1 MQVTKP
7 IGGDGAGGVPPFHRP
22 AIVTDSRPEAIHAS
36 IEGTLRRLRTDYVD
50 LYYQHRID
58 PKVEP
63 ETVAEVRHPPTPR
76 LEQET

>member
-7 IGGDGAGGVPPFHRP
+7 IGGDGAGGVPLFHRL

-36 IEGTLRRLRTDYVD
+36 IEGTLRRPRTDHVD

-63 ETVAEVRHPPTPR
+63 ETVAEVRHPSTPR
-76 LEQET
+76 LEQGT

>member
-7 IGGDGAGGVPPFHRP
+7 IGGDGAGVLPFRRP
-22 AIVTDSRPEAIHAS
+22 AIVTDSRPETIRAS
-36 IEGTLRRLRTDYVD
+36 IEGTLRRLRTDHVD

-63 ETVAEVRHPPTPR
+63 ETVAGVRHPPTPR
-76 LEQET
+76 LEQGT

>member
-7 IGGDGAGGVPPFHRP
+7 IGGDGAGVLPFHRP
-22 AIVTDSRPEAIHAS
+22 AIVTDSRPKAIHAS
-36 IEGTLRRLRTDYVD
+36 IEGTLRRLRTDHVD

-76 LEQET
+76 LEQGT